1 MSHSESP
8 LTRPRPD
15 LLILDARLPDGTAV
29 DIAVDGSMISE
40 VAPAGTAA
48 GRPASHTIDA
58 SGALALP
65 ALAEPHAHLDKALT
79 AGRIANPTNDLAG
92 AIVAWIEARPSM
104 TIGDTAD
111 RALRAAH
118 ELVANGA
125 GVIRTHVDT
134 GRGIGAD
141 GVEALE
147 SVRRRLDALVEL
159 QLVVCASFPLTGAA
173 GADNLAIARDALQAG
188 RAVAIGG
195 APYLDERPREA
206 LDLLADLAT
215 DAGLGLDLHVDET
228 LDATVFTLPHIV
240 ALAERG
246 FPGSIVAGHCVSLG
260 VQPTDVQRR
269 VSEQLAAAGVS
280 VVTLPQTNLYLQGRD
295 PLGPTQR
302 GLPRLR
308 VLLDAGVNLAVGGD
322 NVRDPFNPM
331 GRNDPLESAA
341 LAVAAG
347 HLTPAEAYHAASVA
361 ARRALGVPPAS
372 VEVGGVA
379 DLVLLRTSTVADAV
393 AGAVSGRRV
402 IHRGREVAETIV
414 HTHFAVD
421 AADELPRVGVMS
433 R

>member
-8 LTRPRPD
+8 LTRPRTD

-40 VAPAGTAA
+40 VAPAGTAP

-173 GADNLAIARDALQAG
+173 GADNLAIAATRSRPDAPSPS
-188 RAVAIGG
+188 AV
-195 APYLDERPREA
+195 R
-206 LDLLADLAT
+206 
-215 DAGLGLDLHVDET
+215 
-228 LDATVFTLPHIV
+228 
-240 ALAERG
+240 
-246 FPGSIVAGHCVSLG
+246 
-260 VQPTDVQRR
+260 
-269 VSEQLAAAGVS
+269 
-280 VVTLPQTNLYLQGRD
+280 
-295 PLGPTQR
+295 
-302 GLPRLR
+302 
-308 VLLDAGVNLAVGGD
+308 
-322 NVRDPFNPM
+322 
-331 GRNDPLESAA
+331 
-341 LAVAAG
+341 
-347 HLTPAEAYHAASVA
+347 
-361 ARRALGVPPAS
+361 
-372 VEVGGVA
+372 
-379 DLVLLRTSTVADAV
+379 RTSTNARARRSICSPISPPMPGSDSTCMSTRPSTQRCSPCPTSSPSPS
-393 AGAVSGRRV
+393 GASPARSSP
-402 IHRGREVAETIV
+402 AT
-414 HTHFAVD
+414 A
-421 AADELPRVGVMS
+421 
-433 R
+433 